1 MQQLNKQIKCDAA
14 AKQADKRDKGL
25 AFKNCA
31 PFSNC
36 TSEINNTQ
44 VDNTKYID
52 MVMPIY
58 NLIEYSDDYS
68 KTSGSVWQYYGDV
81 RNDNL
86 AAYESFKSKIKIA
99 GKSPAAG
106 NEKDVEIMVPLK
118 CLSNF

>member
-44 VDNTKYID
+44 DNAKYID

-68 KTSGSVWQYYGDV
+68 RTSGSVWQYYGDV
-81 RNDNL
+81 RNDNV

-99 GKSPAAG
+99 GKTPAAG